1 MYKSPRIESAR
12 AATKKL
18 LDLQG
23 RCLAVSMEIPWS
35 VLQKITTWDPDHV
48 HMVTSMDIEV
58 VEAAEKSLPPCDIV
72 VGVGGG
78 SSVDMAKYIAWKRG
92 CRMILVPSI
101 ISVDAPLTNT
111 VAVRVDKKVK
121 YIGDIYPEEL
131 IVDYDLIQQAPK
143 ELNRAGACDIAS
155 IHTGLFDWKLAHDR
169 IGERYDAGIAQEAR
183 ECLLALDRH
192 ANEVYEVTP
201 KGIDTVIDLFRREVE
216 FCARFGNSRPEEGS
230 EHIVAY
236 AIEHLTRR
244 HFIHGDL
251 VGLGIFLMSRL
262 QNNDHEWVVD
272 LMTRVGLRYTC
283 PDASQDEIR
292 AAVTSLKQFKT
303 DADLFF
309 SVVDT
314 TSIST
319 EFIETAMATLAEKSG
334 QS

>member
-1 MYKSPRIESAR
+1 MYKSPRIESGR

-18 LDLQG
+18 VDLQS

-35 VLQKITTWDPDHV
+35 VFQKITWWDPDHV
-48 HMVTSMDIEV
+48 HMVANMDMDV
-58 VEAAEKSLPPCDIV
+58 VEAAEKSLPPCDVV
-72 VGVGGG
+72 VGIGGG
-78 SSVDMAKYIAWKRG
+78 SCVDMAKYIAWKRG

-169 IGERYDAGIAQEAR
+169 TGERYDAGIAQEAR
-183 ECLLALDRH
+183 ECLLELDRH

-201 KGIDTVIDLFRREVE
+201 KGINTVIDLFRREVE

-262 QNNDHEWVVD
+262 QHNDHDWAVD
-272 LMTRVGLRYTC
+272 LMKRVGLRYTC
-283 PDASQDEIR
+283 PDASQEEIR
-292 AAVTSLKQFKT
+292 AALTGLKQFKA
-303 DADLFF
+303 DADLFY

-314 TSIST
+314 APIST
-319 EFIETAMATLAEKSG
+319 EFIETAMAALAK
-334 QS
+334 QSDRS

>member
-1 MYKSPRIESAR
+1 
-12 AATKKL
+12 
-18 LDLQG
+18 
-23 RCLAVSMEIPWS
+23 
-35 VLQKITTWDPDHV
+35 
-48 HMVTSMDIEV
+48 MVANMDIETV
-58 VEAAEKSLPPCDIV
+58 QAAEASLPPCDTV

-78 SSVDMAKYIAWKRG
+78 SCVDMAKYIAWKRG

-111 VAVRVDKKVK
+111 VAVRVNKKVT

-155 IHTGLFDWKLAHDR
+155 IHTGLFDWNLAHDR
-169 IGERYDAGIAQEAR
+169 IGERYDEGIAREAR
-183 ECLLALDRH
+183 ACLHELDRN
-192 ANEVYEVTP
+192 ASDVFGVTP

-236 AIEHLTRR
+236 ALEHLTRR

-262 QNNDHEWVVD
+262 QNNEHDWAVD
-272 LMTRVGLRYTC
+272 LMKRLGVRFAC
-283 PDASQDEIR
+283 PDASPQEIR
-292 AAVTSLKQFKT
+292 AVLRGLKQFKDET
-303 DADLFF
+303 NLFF
-309 SVVDT
+309 SVIDT
-314 TSIST
+314 VPISQAFIDDAMSALRNDTS
-319 EFIETAMATLAEKSG
+319 FNANR
-334 QS
+334 

>member
-1 MYKSPRIESAR
+1 MYRPPRIESGR
-12 AATKKL
+12 GATTKL
-18 LDLQG
+18 LDLPG
-23 RCLAVSMEIPWS
+23 RTLAISMEIPWS
-35 VLQKITTWDPDHV
+35 VLQRIRHWRPHCV
-48 HMVTSMDIEV
+48 HMVTSMDMEI
-58 VEAAEKSLPPCDIV
+58 VEAAEAALPPCDVV
-72 VGVGGG
+72 VGIGGG
-78 SSVDMAKYIAWKRG
+78 SCVDMAKYIAWKRG

-111 VAVRVDKKVK
+111 VAVRENKKVK
-121 YIGDIYPEEL
+121 YIGDIYPEEV

-155 IHTGLFDWKLAHDR
+155 IHTGLFDWKLAHER
-169 IGERYDAGIAQEAR
+169 VGERYDEAIAKEAR
-183 ECLLALDRH
+183 TCLEELDRN
-192 ANEVYEVTP
+192 AGEVYDVTP
-201 KGIDTVIDLFRREVE
+201 KGIDTVVDLFRREVE

-262 QNNDHEWVVD
+262 QHNDPEWATD
-272 LMTRVGLRYTC
+272 LMRRIGLRYTC
-283 PDASQDEIR
+283 PDASPEEIR
-292 AAVTSLKQFKT
+292 AALNGLKQFKR

-314 TSIST
+314 AEISAN
-319 EFIETAMATLAEKSG
+319 FVDDAIASLYP
-334 QS
+334 